1 MLFNNSHLLLLLQK
15 WPFWKGWAVVNCIRC
30 NGIFKC
36 TDRPLIFYL
45 FFSDEQGPFFQSV
58 VLEILREWQ
67 SNQKGLPSP
76 KSDEEN
82 SSPTSS
88 PDSARPPSLATNDG
102 TSITT
107 QGLLPRKRIDS
118 LGWGTPPMDYKGNRN
133 RFPCLHSLIKNT
145 SRVCITVENSPNPS
159 SVFIRLCKYREDVFY
174 CFGKS
179 TFPRKNAKLFVMAL
193 IKREIL
199 TSREVLY
206 KRLARVISCC
216 FAKKMISKIR
226 IFLWI

>member
-1 MLFNNSHLLLLLQK
+1 MIWEKYCDLKYFFGFAKYFWIVPSRLPYFQLPRETEDNAYAKFWDDKQRVLWYVMVFSGVVNWTRLSLHAAYLSLWLLLFNNSHSLLLLQK
-15 WPFWKGWAVVNCIRC
+15 WPFWKGWAVINCIQC

-36 TDRPLIFYL
+36 TDRPFIFYL

-76 KSDEEN
+76 KSDEEK

-88 PDSARPPSLATNDG
+88 PDSALPPSLATNDG

-133 RFPCLHSLIKNT
+133 RFPCLHSLI
-145 SRVCITVENSPNPS
+145 
-159 SVFIRLCKYREDVFY
+159 
-174 CFGKS
+174 
-179 TFPRKNAKLFVMAL
+179 
-193 IKREIL
+193 
-199 TSREVLY
+199 
-206 KRLARVISCC
+206 
-216 FAKKMISKIR
+216 
-226 IFLWI
+226 